1 MTGDRCPAEQITE
14 AIMTTRLKPISAATI
29 AATLVVTLL
38 ATDGAYAGGRGG
50 GGAGSGGQG
59 YSPIYNQNPIAN
71 TIHPIIYHPVHGPGS
86 SHDPIVR
93 DPVHGPGSSHD
104 PIVWRPVHGPGSS
117 HDPIV
122 TFEPYCCDP
131 AQPCPLPYYP

>member
-1 MTGDRCPAEQITE
+1 MTLRSKQ
-14 AIMTTRLKPISAATI
+14 RSALAV
-29 AATLVVTLL
+29 AAMLAAVTLF
-38 ATDGAYAGGRGG
+38 AADGAYVGGRGG

-59 YSPIYNQNPIAN
+59 YSPIYHKDPIVN
-71 TIHPIIYHPVHGPGS
+71 TIHPIVYHPVHGPGS

-104 PIVWRPVHGPGSS
+104 PIVRHPVHGPGSS

-122 TFEPYCCDP
+122 RPG
-131 AQPCPLPYYP
+131 